1 MVVLLLGY
9 TLKATTS
16 YHHDSAPYDYHIHEQ
31 NKNIDAR
38 ISELFQKFSC
48 QHDLLSSYQKGA
60 SSEEKIEH
68 HRSIQHLKMTV

>member
-16 YHHDSAPYDYHIHEQ
+16 YHHDSARYDYYIHEQ

-38 ISELFQKFSC
+38 ISELFQTSRFQHKF
-48 QHDLLSSYQKGA
+48 LSSYQKRAFSDA
-60 SSEEKIEH
+60 SD
-68 HRSIQHLKMTV
+68 QC